1 MAERR
6 YVPEDVVEYSLFP
19 FVSDHLD
26 DLKAQEYLEEQKDI
40 FLAHL
45 SPLLVD
51 YIWQKEPFKLKAVV
65 GDESTPHHLHGCTH
79 FGDNIQDEWFVVY
92 LLCQL
97 TQHFSGLVAKVSDN
111 DEEFLLIEAADVLP
125 EWLNPTT
132 SENRIL
138 IKDGE
143 LHIIPMPTS
152 SKDLDWLPL
161 FTPTLQEAIQAI
173 HQHSSETLASAEI
186 RKVIKQRLECYPEKI
201 TQDFHSAYCYIPAGL
216 AVALTQ
222 RPSLIAAGVNAFYYR
237 DPDDLKACRSFR
249 YFRPGTRVMT
259 LVKFTRCLYAQLVQ
273 QNFQPHRESGWI
285 LPSSSNPKHKAH
297 ELGMKLAH
305 GFEILCSKCTNP
317 NLQNGESNDNRNI
330 PDVRLQRFI
339 STLTDKGYFKGE
351 LEGSVL
357 YNEHLAK
364 AKQYFKDN
372 LDHTPCNT
380 EQLGC
385 TVLDLIHQIPYS
397 IEELRLQER
406 LLPPE
411 DDDSWLYVSPQEV
424 DAMIL
429 KAGGKD
435 PSRCEKSFDPNQV
448 SNSMKSFVDTVSDY
462 EGAEFPKECLEDD
475 INFDSTGFIHAMNK
489 VFEFDEISSDS
500 SSEMDEYD
508 WNSSD
513 EDTSR
518 TSSNSRS
525 EMKSYLKEM
534 DLELSKT
541 TLGKSF
547 ECSNKKSKPP
557 RPPPPQKISESLP
570 KKSAPSRP
578 PPPPPPPKVQPVP
591 PAESVPH
598 NGSKQSPDDIDD
610 EDEGFRPVNIDVNIV
625 KNLLASHNV
634 QPGQPGPATNI
645 LSSMGVDLHQ
655 GKKKE
660 MFMNRAG
667 SK

>member
-1 MAERR
+1 MAER
-6 YVPEDVVEYSLFP
+6 PHFPDDVVEYFIFP
-19 FVSDHLD
+19 FISEHFD
-26 DLKAQEYLEEQKDI
+26 DSKIQDYLEEQKDNI
-40 FLAHL
+40 LAHL
-45 SPLLVD
+45 SQLLVD

-65 GDESTPHHLHGCTH
+65 GDESTPHHLYGCTH

-92 LLCQL
+92 LLFQL
-97 TQHFSGLVAKVSDN
+97 TQHFSGLVAKISDN
-111 DEEFLLIEAADVLP
+111 DGEFLLIEAADVLP
-125 EWLNPTT
+125 DKLTHST
-132 SENRIL
+132 SENRIF
-138 IKDGE
+138 IKDGQ

-152 SKDLDWLPL
+152 SQDVDWLPL
-161 FTPTLQEAIQAI
+161 FTPSLQEAVQII
-173 HQHSSETLASAEI
+173 HDHSSETVASPEI
-186 RKVIKQRLECYPEKI
+186 QKVLKKRLECYPQKI
-201 TQDFHSAYCYIPAGL
+201 TEDIHSAYCYIPAGL

-237 DPDDLKACRSFR
+237 DRDDLKACRSFR

-285 LPSSSNPKHKAH
+285 LPNSSNSKHKAH

-305 GFEILCSKCTNP
+305 GFEILCSKCSNP
-317 NLQNGESNDNRNI
+317 NSQNRESIDNQNI
-330 PDVRLQRFI
+330 PDARLVRFI

-351 LEGSVL
+351 LEGSVMYSEL
-357 YNEHLAK
+357 MEK
-364 AKQYFKDN
+364 AKQYFNDN
-372 LDHTPCNT
+372 VDHTPCDM
-380 EQLGC
+380 EQLGN
-385 TVLDLIHQIPYS
+385 TVLDLIQQTPYS
-397 IEELRLQER
+397 VEDLRLQEN

-411 DDDSWLYVSPQEV
+411 DDDSWLCVSPQEV
-424 DAMIL
+424 DAMIRR
-429 KAGGKD
+429 AGGKT
-435 PSRCEKSFDPNQV
+435 SSKCEKSFDPNQV
-448 SNSMKSFVDTVSDY
+448 SSSMKSFVETVSDY
-462 EGAEFPKECLEDD
+462 EGAEFPKDGLEDD
-475 INFDSTGFIHAMNK
+475 IHFDSTGFIHAMNK
-489 VFEFDEISSDS
+489 VFEFEESGSDS

-525 EMKSYLKEM
+525 EIKSYLKAM
-534 DLELSKT
+534 DMELSKT

-547 ECSNKKSKPP
+547 EQKTKPKQPPKKAD
-557 RPPPPQKISESLP
+557 PPQRP
-570 KKSAPSRP
+570 QP
-578 PPPPPPPKVQPVP
+578 PPPPHTH
-591 PAESVPH
+591 SVPH
-598 NGSKQSPDDIDD
+598 NGSTQSPDDIDD

-625 KNLLASHNV
+625 KNMLASHNI

-645 LSSMGVDLHQ
+645 LSSMGVDIHQ